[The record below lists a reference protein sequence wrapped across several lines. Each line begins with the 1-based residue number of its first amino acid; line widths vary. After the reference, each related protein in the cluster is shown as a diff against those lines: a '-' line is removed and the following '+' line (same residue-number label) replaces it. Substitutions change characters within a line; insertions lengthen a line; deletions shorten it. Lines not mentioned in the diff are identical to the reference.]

1 MQNDLN
7 KPETG
12 RFGRRGGADDWRGQA
27 DFRSEADGGVR
38 DAGAGQL
45 SSVLCVSLR
54 ARQSVATTFGRL
66 QLTGRPSDSVIHP
79 AFHVN
84 RGGL

>member
-1 MQNDLN
+1 MLVLGSW
-7 KPETG
+7 G
-12 RFGRRGGADDWRGQA
+12 R
-27 DFRSEADGGVR
+27 E
-38 DAGAGQL
+38 L
-45 SSVLCVSLR
+45 KSVLRVSLR

-66 QLTGRPSDSVIHP
+66 QLTGRPCDSVIHP

>member
-45 SSVLCVSLR
+45 G
-54 ARQSVATTFGRL
+54 T
-66 QLTGRPSDSVIHP
+66 
-79 AFHVN
+79 
-84 RGGL
+84 

>member
-27 DFRSEADGGVR
+27 DFRSEADGGGR
-38 DAGAGQL
+38 ARCWWGREL
-45 SSVLCVSLR
+45 KSVLCVSLR
-54 ARQSVATTFGRL
+54 ARQSVATFGRL
-66 QLTGRPSDSVIHP
+66 HGCS
-79 AFHVN
+79 
-84 RGGL
+84 